1 MECVSECVL
10 HAMWFL
16 IETLIVVYYL
26 PHTVCI
32 DGVVCRGEWAIIIL
46 LSSPIGTE
54 DVARDKLIYINI
66 YDGVN
71 TNYDHL
77 MDNTPNDF

>member
-16 IETLIVVYYL
+16 IETLIVVHYL

-32 DGVVCRGEWAIIIL
+32 DGVVCRGE
-46 LSSPIGTE
+46 
-54 DVARDKLIYINI
+54 
-66 YDGVN
+66 
-71 TNYDHL
+71 
-77 MDNTPNDF
+77 

>member
-16 IETLIVVYYL
+16 IETLIVVYYYL
-26 PHTVCI
+26 FTTYGVY
-32 DGVVCRGEWAIIIL
+32 VVCRGEWATIL

-54 DVARDKLIYINI
+54 DVARDKLIYISI
-66 YDGVN
+66 YLYVY
-71 TNYDHL
+71 TML
-77 MDNTPNDF
+77 RVQIVTILF